1 MMLRPTRWMAVALL
15 GLWACEPAGPA
26 PPADFGS
33 LEARVRGRTLY
44 LEHCAL
50 CHGEL
55 ADGRGRRR
63 QSLSGPPAD
72 FTDPFWS
79 RRTPPRRI
87 FQIVRN
93 GVPGTSMA
101 AWKVLDDQQIWD
113 LASYLHGVAE
123 HGALVKP

>member
-1 MMLRPTRWMAVALL
+1 MRLRPTRWMAVALL

-87 FQIVRN
+87 FEIVRN